1 MKDLVAAIGSW
12 LRSSRDGYALGLVRA
27 IVGALLFWHALGAAR
42 DLAVFGYFGDAFH
55 MPILPEALVPSRTLY
70 AVSLGARL
78 LLAVL
83 IVVGHRARGAL
94 LASAA
99 LGLWVL
105 LANRLEFHHNRYA
118 LFLYALLLAF
128 TPCDRSLSLLEGAD
142 EVTEERAGPF
152 WAVLVAQVQ
161 VALVYVASGGS
172 KLLDADWRDGLV
184 LADRIHRYGH
194 VAVHHGV
201 PARVVEALGRADVSS
216 ALAKLAIMTE
226 LFVAV
231 GLFAR
236 RARVYALWG
245 GVWFHL
251 VIQLTSEVEV
261 FTWLAIAVY
270 GFFVTP
276 DFRAR
281 RFFFDPT
288 RAKSR
293 AWARAVRALDWL
305 ARFEVKPWAPDDIK
319 QGHSVVIVG
328 RDGTRATG
336 IRAVAM
342 TARCLPVLFPIWA
355 PLALAASFTRG
366 GEASSGS

>member
-1 MKDLVAAIGSW
+1 
-12 LRSSRDGYALGLVRA
+12 VRV

-42 DLAVFGYFGDAFH
+42 DLAVAGYFGDFFH
-55 MPILPEALVPSRTLY
+55 MPLVPAALVPSRTVY
-70 AVSLGARL
+70 VVSLGVRL

-83 IVVGHRARGAL
+83 VVVGHRARGAL
-94 LASAA
+94 LVSAV

-118 LFLYALLLAF
+118 LYLYALLLSL
-128 TPCDRSLSLLEGAD
+128 TPCDRSHLLLDGAD
-142 EVTEERAGPF
+142 EPAEERTGPF

-161 VALVYVASGGS
+161 VALVYLASGGS

-184 LADRIHRYGH
+184 LADRIHRYAH
-194 VAVHHGV
+194 VAIHHGV
-201 PARVVEALGRADVSS
+201 PSGVVGLLGRADVSS

-226 LFVAV
+226 LLVAV
-231 GLFAR
+231 GLFIR
-236 RARVYALWG
+236 RARVYALWW

-251 VIQLTSEVEV
+251 LIQLTSEVEV

-305 ARFEVKPWAPDDIK
+305 ARFEVKAWDPDDIK
-319 QGHSVVIVG
+319 RGHSVVIVR

-342 TARCLPVLFPIWA
+342 TARCIPLLFPIWA
-355 PLALAASFTRG
+355 PLALAASFTKG